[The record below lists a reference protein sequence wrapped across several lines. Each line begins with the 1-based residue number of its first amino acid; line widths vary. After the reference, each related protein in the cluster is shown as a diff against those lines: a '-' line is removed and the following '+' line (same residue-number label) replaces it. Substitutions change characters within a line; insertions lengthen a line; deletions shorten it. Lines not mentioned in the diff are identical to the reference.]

1 MMKSSTLFM
10 LYLPWSYY
18 QISFIPISFMSP
30 EIFWATCFFSN
41 FYLILSIFLFL
52 YFLPL
57 CSSFIHSPTTP
68 NSLSLILITYFSNF
82 FCLHSYTIF
91 HINHFC
97 PCFMYQQRQILQ
109 ISFLMKHTCHSHLLS
124 WFNMN
129 CLQLFLSPLYY
140 SSSIYGTLLS
150 SKILVTIFV
159 KSLLFSLSS
168 NPIPMLF
175 FLTPYPQPTQH
186 TFQAQIA
193 FPCHMNSSLKYP
205 SIFPPQTNSFD
216 IA

>member
-1 MMKSSTLFM
+1 MKSSTLFI

-30 EIFWATCFFSN
+30 EIFPSTCFFSN
-41 FYLILSIFLFL
+41 FYLILSSSSFYTFYPSAHLPYIHLPPKIVFL
-52 YFLPL
+52 Y
-57 CSSFIHSPTTP
+57 
-68 NSLSLILITYFSNF
+68 SLSHTLVIF
-82 FCLHSYTIF
+82 FCLHLYTIF

-97 PCFMYQQRQILQ
+97 PCFMYQQRQMLQ
-109 ISFLMKHTCHSHLLS
+109 IFFLMKHTCHSHLLS

-129 CLQLFLSPLYY
+129 CLQLFLSPFYY

-150 SKILVTIFV
+150 SKILITNFV
-159 KSLLFSLSS
+159 KSLIFSLSS

-175 FLTPYPQPTQH
+175 FLTPSPQPTQH

-193 FPCHMNSSLKYP
+193 SPCHMNNSLKYP
-205 SIFPPQTNSFD
+205 SIFPSQTNSFYK
-216 IA
+216 A